1 MFNPLDSN
9 PKDSPI
15 LRKIPSRYHL
25 DSMGQWQMDFD
36 GSKLTK
42 ADITGKSDAKIY

>member
-15 LRKIPSRYHL
+15 LQKIPSSHL

-42 ADITGKSDAKIY
+42 TDIAGKSDTKIY